1 MTLLDTLPL
10 LCNQSIPMRR
20 NVLPV
25 ELDEFVIDLIDDE
38 KTLRATSLV
47 CKAWLARSRYNLFR
61 VVELQIPNH
70 LDRLLDL
77 LTDTPDVAPLI
88 KEIAISEN
96 SLLSLFRPALSIV
109 ARFPHSLSA
118 HPRLQPHRLMVH
130 HQLWIPTRYDAG
142 YLCGLSQYSCIT
154 SLDLF
159 DVTFDSVADFSIVIR
174 ALRNLESLSA
184 TYVECERG
192 MHSDILRAI
201 GSELPSLTSL
211 RVNSPS
217 PTLAADWLLQYN
229 TFPSLTTADI
239 SYEICHSIFESAQ
252 GLGPFWVSTGST
264 LEHLCLSI
272 SKKGSASQIP
282 LDYIQRQLDLSPCTA
297 LRTLRLDCRDER
309 EVSPEWNWVLSLLS
323 HLPRTSSALRTIT
336 LAFQHSSH
344 ALATLLPFA
353 GELDRVL
360 ASASSPARLTKLDAV
375 VFEFE
380 FPAPAAAQRD
390 EDEEALLEMFPLVR
404 EAGLL
409 RVA

>member
-1 MTLLDTLPL
+1 MYFNSIMTLLDTLPL

-25 ELDEFVIDLIDDE
+25 ELSELVIDLIDDE

-47 CKAWLARSRYNLFR
+47 CKAWLARSRFNLFR

-118 HPRLQPHRLMVH
+118 HPRLQPRRLMVH

-229 TFPSLTTADI
+229 TFPFLTTVDI
-239 SYEICHSIFESAQ
+239 SYEICHSIFESDQ

-264 LEHLCLSI
+264 LEHLCLGI

-282 LDYIQRQLDLSPCTA
+282 LEYIRTYPSRASGAISDHMGIRTPPRPVTLHSPPDIAPRLQRRARGIPGVELGPLPA
-297 LRTLRLDCRDER
+297 L
-309 EVSPEWNWVLSLLS
+309 
-323 HLPRTSSALRTIT
+323 
-336 LAFQHSSH
+336 
-344 ALATLLPFA
+344 
-353 GELDRVL
+353 
-360 ASASSPARLTKLDAV
+360 ASSPHRQRAPDYHSRLPAQLPCARDLASVRWRARPSPRRRLITGQAH
-375 VFEFE
+375 
-380 FPAPAAAQRD
+380 
-390 EDEEALLEMFPLVR
+390 EARCGGV
-404 EAGLL
+404 
-409 RVA
+409 